1 MVNDRH
7 RLATTPRGGDGPPAP
22 AAARPVPGAAIE
34 DLRWLRQRVLERL
47 DAIEAL
53 ARRHPRPA
61 AESTELAARE
71 RMLRQQEAELEEA
84 RLRLR
89 AEADRQAKEWAEAL
103 EQLDADR
110 RLLADAWER
119 LERERL
125 EGPGGSEG
133 RLPRQA
139 RSFGPTGVTAS
150 APVGAA
156 AQARID
162 TEPDNPVARAILR
175 QFEALGRDVRSA
187 AEARHDP
194 S

>member
-1 MVNDRH
+1 MANDLRS
-7 RLATTPRGGDGPPAP
+7 LATTTRGAGGAPAP

-34 DLRWLRQRVLERL
+34 DLRRLRQRVLERL

-53 ARRHPRPA
+53 ARRRPA
-61 AESTELAARE
+61 SAVESADLAACE
-71 RMLRQQEAELEEA
+71 RMLRQKEAELEEA
-84 RLRLR
+84 RRQLR
-89 AEADRQAKEWAEAL
+89 AEAERQAKEWADAL

-110 RLLADAWER
+110 RLLADAWDR

-125 EGPGGSEG
+125 EGHGGSEG
-133 RLPRQA
+133 RLRRQA
-139 RSFGPTGVTAS
+139 RTLGPTGVTAS
-150 APVGAA
+150 APAGAA
-156 AQARID
+156 APARID
-162 TEPDNPVARAILR
+162 AEPDNPVARAILR